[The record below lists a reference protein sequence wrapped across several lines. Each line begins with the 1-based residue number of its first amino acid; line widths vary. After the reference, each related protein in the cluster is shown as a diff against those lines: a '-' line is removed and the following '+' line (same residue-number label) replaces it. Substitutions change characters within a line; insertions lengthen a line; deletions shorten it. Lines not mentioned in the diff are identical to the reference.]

1 MRIHV
6 IAFGQRIAG
15 IQLSDRA
22 TIPHASRYQTVR
34 DGLIHGLFNVGKQTG
49 HTGISLRN
57 FGGAGVKQVIE
68 VGLNVVLQPV
78 EPVALVEEV
87 TVRHDTLLQDR
98 RVVGVVHEHVRIL
111 RIHSRRLSYRQRFVG
126 YARFLF
132 EFQGNGGIAA
142 VEIDSKRATES

>member
-1 MRIHV
+1 MESRRV
-6 IAFGQRIAG
+6 TPASVCG
-15 IQLSDRA
+15 I
-22 TIPHASRYQTVR
+22 
-34 DGLIHGLFNVGKQTG
+34 F
-49 HTGISLRN
+49 
-57 FGGAGVKQVIE
+57 GAGVKQVIE

-87 TVRHDTLLQDR
+87 TVRHNTLLQDR

-132 EFQGNGGIAA
+132 EFQGNGSIAA
-142 VEIDSKRATES
+142 AEIDSKRATKAETAA